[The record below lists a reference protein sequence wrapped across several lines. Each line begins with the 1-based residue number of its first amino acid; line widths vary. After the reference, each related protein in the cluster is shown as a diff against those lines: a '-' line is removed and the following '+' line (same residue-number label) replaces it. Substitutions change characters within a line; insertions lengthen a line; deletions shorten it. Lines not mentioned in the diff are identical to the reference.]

1 MTSFGFAIV
10 GGLSGHSQQQGK
22 ANRPSS
28 GDSSPSHGRSRTMS
42 VDPMKGG
49 DINDDQEVSRHR
61 RSRRSAGGRIAG
73 AAVAATYHPASAAQ
87 RRPPSSTSGQ
97 PDRPRRRSKS
107 QAARPPRPRPA
118 APAATRTSAGRIST
132 TGSKAWSERGWC
144 PPGRMNAP
152 GGHRAGAPD
161 GRRLHRG
168 PVLRRSGRRI
178 TSVINGA
185 MTSRVLRDTP
195 PACAWR
201 LRRVQ
206 GHREQPPRGRTGK
219 NYCRQAPRPQATGGR

>member
-1 MTSFGFAIV
+1 MTSFGLAIV
-10 GGLSGHSQQQGK
+10 GDLSGHSQRQGK

-49 DINDDQEVSRHR
+49 DINDDQEVSRHL
-61 RSRRSAGGRIAG
+61 RSRRSAGRRDSRSGCRDVPSRVSG
-73 AAVAATYHPASAAQ
+73 HDGG
-87 RRPPSSTSGQ
+87 RRPAPPGNRTVPGEGA
-97 PDRPRRRSKS
+97 RAKRRGHL
-107 QAARPPRPRPA
+107 APRPT

-132 TGSKAWSERGWC
+132 TGSTAWSERGWC

-152 GGHRAGAPD
+152 GGHRPGAPD

-185 MTSRVLRDTP
+185 MTSRVLRDTR

-219 NYCRQAPRPQATGGR
+219 NYCRQAP